1 MIFHFTILFWTLIFS
16 LGLEIVA
23 MNPFSPTWNWYIFS
37 ILPLFVISLFA
48 CRRITKRISDVF
60 LLGLL
65 SLAVPMLLSL
75 IDSSSQQQI
84 FVVLSALMYYFALL
98 GLYRLR
104 HAPKDKTAQA
114 FLDTAAIAALFFYYT
129 GIFGFYL
136 NFSFPLWGLMSLYFL
151 GTALTSYN
159 ALTNIEHPGI
169 KKKQVVIYS
178 FLLGLFMCE
187 LAWVMSFWPFGYL
200 TSGILA
206 MIFFFLLW
214 DICFDFFRQVLSL
227 KKVVIR
233 TSVLFFLIGILL
245 WSTPWHIL
253 V

>member
-1 MIFHFTILFWTLIFS
+1 MIFHFTILFWTILFS
-16 LGLEIVA
+16 LGLVLVA
-23 MNPFSPTWNWYIFS
+23 INPFTPTWNWYIVS
-37 ILPLFVISLFA
+37 ILPLLFVSFLA

-65 SLAVPMLLSL
+65 SFAVPILLSL
-75 IDSSSQQQI
+75 IDSPLQRKI
-84 FVVLSALMYYFALL
+84 FVTLSAIMYYFALL
-98 GLYRLR
+98 GLYRLH

-114 FLDTAAIAALFFYYT
+114 FLDTATIAALFFYYT

-136 NFSFPLWGLMSLYFL
+136 NFSFPLWGLMMLYFL

-159 ALTNIEHPGI
+159 AFSSIKYLEI
-169 KKKQVVIYS
+169 KKKKVIIYS
-178 FLLGLFMCE
+178 LLLGFFMCE

-206 MIFFFLLW
+206 LCFFFLLW
-214 DICFDFFRQVLSL
+214 DICFDFFRESVSL
-227 KKVVIR
+227 RKIVIR
-233 TSVLFFLIGILL
+233 TITLFFLIGILL